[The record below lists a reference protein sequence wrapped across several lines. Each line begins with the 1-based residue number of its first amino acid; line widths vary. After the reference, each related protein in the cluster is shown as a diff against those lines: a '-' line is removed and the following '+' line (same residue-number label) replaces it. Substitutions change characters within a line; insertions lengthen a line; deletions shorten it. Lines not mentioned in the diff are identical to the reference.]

1 MSISRRKFLQVGSV
15 VAVAAGFP
23 LKAAVT
29 AIGQGA
35 AAPAAPSGAAEGV
48 AGGTA
53 PTAAT
58 GKATSARPALLL
70 SKATFAPYLN
80 TAFVVQSKRTRAVE
94 VKLVEVSS
102 RGPVPDQQVPGKE
115 CFALVFSGQQR
126 LSQDVYEFKHAA
138 LGTFNLLLVPVG
150 MTKRGKGQYYEAV
163 INRLN

>member
-1 MSISRRKFLQVGSV
+1 MSISRRKFLQAGSV
-15 VAVAAGFP
+15 VALAAGFP
-23 LKAAVT
+23 LKAAMT
-29 AIGQGA
+29 ATGQGA
-35 AAPAAPSGAAEGV
+35 AAPSGAAEAV
-48 AGGTA
+48 AG
-53 PTAAT
+53 AT
-58 GKATSARPALLL
+58 GATVKATPARAALLL

-80 TAFVVQSKRTRAVE
+80 TVFVVQSKRAKAVE

-126 LSQDVYEFKHAA
+126 LAQDVYEFKHPA

-150 MTKRGKGQYYEAV
+150 MNKRGKGPYYEAV